1 MKRYLITSSLFLL
14 LCFLLLAPK
23 TAAAAAR
30 DGLTLWYQNLVP
42 VLFPFMILS
51 NLMIRLDC
59 ISILLKFLHP
69 LLHFVWGTSVYG
81 SYAILAGFLFGYPMG
96 AKVIGDLCQK
106 ELITPEEAEYLIGFV
121 NNLSPAFLITYL
133 VGQNLKKP
141 LLLHPTLC
149 ILYGAP
155 LISSIAFLPKYRK
168 KIRASSVNRKK
179 ASRVPLQPELI
190 DACIFD
196 GIINITRLGGY
207 IMLFTLITGALSLLP
222 FKHALVQCL
231 ITGCIEI
238 TVGIQT
244 ICESTLPFLT
254 KYLCLMMLCSF
265 GGICALLQTLS
276 VYKMSRQ
283 TLFHYIKAKTLTMGI
298 AAFMT
303 LLLFL

>member
-196 GIINITRLGGY
+196 GII
-207 IMLFTLITGALSLLP
+207 
-222 FKHALVQCL
+222 
-231 ITGCIEI
+231 
-238 TVGIQT
+238 
-244 ICESTLPFLT
+244 STLPFFT